1 MLVTRRNQDFMP
13 TLFNELM
20 NWNDTTYSTP
30 RMNIMETK
38 DNYKLELCIPGLTK
52 EDVKLSIDAEG
63 NLVVEMVKENKS
75 EKKENKEEMRYLRH
89 EFSVEHF
96 RQTVMLPEDIHKE
109 QISAKVENGILDI
122 IIPKVTV
129 DEKKQAVQTIEV
141 CQDTEGLDTLG

>member
-63 NLVVEMVKENKS
+63 NLVVEMSKETKN

-122 IIPKVTV
+122 VIPKVTV
-129 DEKKQAVQTIEV
+129 EEKKQAVQTIEV
-141 CQDTEGLDTLG
+141 C

>member
-122 IIPKVTV
+122 VIPKVTV
-129 DEKKQAVQTIEV
+129 EEKKQSMQTIEV
-141 CQDTEGLDTLG
+141 C

>member
-52 EDVKLSIDAEG
+52 EDVKLNIDAEG
-63 NLVVEMVKENKS
+63 NLVVEMVKET
-75 EKKENKEEMRYLRH
+75 KKENKEEMRYLRH

-122 IIPKVTV
+122 VIPKVTV
-129 DEKKQAVQTIEV
+129 EEKKQAMQTIEV
-141 CQDTEGLDTLG
+141 C

>member
-52 EDVKLSIDAEG
+52 DDVKLSIDTEG
-63 NLVVEMVKENKS
+63 NLVVEMTKETKN
-75 EKKENKEEMRYLRH
+75 EKKNEEMRYLRH

-109 QISAKVENGILDI
+109 NISAKVENGILDI
-122 IIPKVTV
+122 TIPKVTV
-129 DEKKQAVQTIEV
+129 EEKKQAMQTIEV
-141 CQDTEGLDTLG
+141 C

>member
-13 TLFNELM
+13 TLFNELL

-52 EDVKLSIDAEG
+52 EDVKLNIDAEG
-63 NLVVEMVKENKS
+63 NLVVEMIKENKN

-96 RQTVMLPEDIHKE
+96 RQTVMLPDDIHKE

-122 IIPKVTV
+122 VIPKVTV
-129 DEKKQAVQTIEV
+129 EEKKQAMQTIEV
-141 CQDTEGLDTLG
+141 C

>member
-13 TLFNELM
+13 TLFNELL

-52 EDVKLSIDAEG
+52 EDVKLNIDAEG
-63 NLVVEMVKENKS
+63 NLVVEMVKET
-75 EKKENKEEMRYLRH
+75 KKENKEEMRYLRH

-96 RQTVMLPEDIHKE
+96 RQTVMLPEDIHKD
-109 QISAKVENGILDI
+109 QISAKVENGILEI
-122 IIPKVTV
+122 VIPKVTV
-129 DEKKQAVQTIEV
+129 EEKKQAMQTIEV
-141 CQDTEGLDTLG
+141 C

>member
-38 DNYKLELCIPGLTK
+38 DNSKLELCIPGLTK

-63 NLVVEMVKENKS
+63 NLVVEMVKENKVE
-75 EKKENKEEMRYLRH
+75 EKKEEMRYLRH

-96 RQTVMLPEDIHKE
+96 CQTVMLPEDIHKE
-109 QISAKVENGILDI
+109 QISAKVENGVLDI
-122 IIPKVTV
+122 VIPKVTV
-129 DEKKQAVQTIEV
+129 EEKKKAVQTIEI
-141 CQDTEGLDTLG
+141 G

>member
-1 MLVTRRNQDFMP
+1 
-13 TLFNELM
+13 
-20 NWNDTTYSTP
+20 
-30 RMNIMETK
+30 MNIMETK

-63 NLVVEMVKENKS
+63 NLVVEMV
-75 EKKENKEEMRYLRH
+75 KENKEEMRYLRH

-141 CQDTEGLDTLG
+141 C

>member
-13 TLFNELM
+13 TLFNELL

-96 RQTVMLPEDIHKE
+96 RQTVMLPDDIHKE

-122 IIPKVTV
+122 VIPKVTV
-129 DEKKQAVQTIEV
+129 EEKKQAMQTIEV
-141 CQDTEGLDTLG
+141 C

>member
-52 EDVKLSIDAEG
+52 EDVKLSIDADG

-122 IIPKVTV
+122 VIPKVTV
-129 DEKKQAVQTIEV
+129 EEKKQTMQTIEV
-141 CQDTEGLDTLG
+141 C

>member
-52 EDVKLSIDAEG
+52 DDVKLSIDTEG
-63 NLVVEMVKENKS
+63 NLVVEMTKETKN
-75 EKKENKEEMRYLRH
+75 EKKNEEMRYLRH

-96 RQTVMLPEDIHKE
+96 RQTVMLPDDIHKE

-122 IIPKVTV
+122 VIPKVTV
-129 DEKKQAVQTIEV
+129 EEKKQAIQTIEI
-141 CQDTEGLDTLG
+141 G

>member
-63 NLVVEMVKENKS
+63 NLVVEMVKET
-75 EKKENKEEMRYLRH
+75 KKENKEEMRYLRH

-96 RQTVMLPEDIHKE
+96 RQTVMLPDDIHKE

-122 IIPKVTV
+122 VIPKVTV
-129 DEKKQAVQTIEV
+129 EEKKQAIQTIEV
-141 CQDTEGLDTLG
+141 C

>member
-52 EDVKLSIDAEG
+52 EDVKLSIDVEG
-63 NLVVEMVKENKS
+63 NLVVEMSKETKN

-96 RQTVMLPEDIHKE
+96 RQTVMLPDNIHKE
-109 QISAKVENGILDI
+109 QISAKVENGILEI
-122 IIPKVTV
+122 VIPKVTV
-129 DEKKQAVQTIEV
+129 EEKKQAMQTIEV
-141 CQDTEGLDTLG
+141 C

>member
-63 NLVVEMVKENKS
+63 NLVVEMVKEMKN

-122 IIPKVTV
+122 VIPKVTV
-129 DEKKQAVQTIEV
+129 EEKKQAMQTIEV
-141 CQDTEGLDTLG
+141 C

>member
-52 EDVKLSIDAEG
+52 DDVKLSIDTEG
-63 NLVVEMVKENKS
+63 NLVVEMTKENKS
-75 EKKENKEEMRYLRH
+75 EQKENNEEMRYLRH

-122 IIPKVTV
+122 VIPKVTV
-129 DEKKQAVQTIEV
+129 EEKKQAVQTIEV
-141 CQDTEGLDTLG
+141 C

>member
-13 TLFNELM
+13 TLFNELL

-38 DNYKLELCIPGLTK
+38 DDYKLELCIPGLTK

-63 NLVVEMVKENKS
+63 NLVVEMVKENKVE
-75 EKKENKEEMRYLRH
+75 EKKEEMRYLRH

-109 QISAKVENGILDI
+109 QIKAKVDNGILEI
-122 IIPKVTV
+122 VIPKVTME
-129 DEKKQAVQTIEV
+129 EKKQAVQTIEI
-141 CQDTEGLDTLG
+141 G

>member
-52 EDVKLSIDAEG
+52 EDVKLNIDAEG
-63 NLVVEMVKENKS
+63 NLVVEMVKET
-75 EKKENKEEMRYLRH
+75 KKENKEEMRYLRH

-96 RQTVMLPEDIHKE
+96 RQTVMLPDDIHKE

-122 IIPKVTV
+122 TIPKVTV
-129 DEKKQAVQTIEV
+129 EEKNKAVQTIEV
-141 CQDTEGLDTLG
+141 C

>member
-63 NLVVEMVKENKS
+63 NLVVEMVKENKVE
-75 EKKENKEEMRYLRH
+75 EKKEEMRYLRH

-122 IIPKVTV
+122 VIPKVTV
-129 DEKKQAVQTIEV
+129 EEKKQAVQTIEV
-141 CQDTEGLDTLG
+141 C

>member
-52 EDVKLSIDAEG
+52 EDVKLNIDAEG
-63 NLVVEMVKENKS
+63 NLVVEMVKETKN

-122 IIPKVTV
+122 TIPKVTV
-129 DEKKQAVQTIEV
+129 EEKKQAIQTIEV
-141 CQDTEGLDTLG
+141 C

>member
-13 TLFNELM
+13 ALFNELM

-122 IIPKVTV
+122 VIPKVTV
-129 DEKKQAVQTIEV
+129 EEKKQAMQTIEV
-141 CQDTEGLDTLG
+141 C

>member
-52 EDVKLSIDAEG
+52 DDVKLSIDAEG
-63 NLVVEMVKENKS
+63 NLVVEMTKETKN

-122 IIPKVTV
+122 VIPKVTME
-129 DEKKQAVQTIEV
+129 EKKQAVQIIEI
-141 CQDTEGLDTLG
+141 C

>member
-20 NWNDTTYSTP
+20 NWNDNTYSTP

-52 EDVKLSIDAEG
+52 DDVKLSIDQEG
-63 NLVVEMVKENKS
+63 NLVVEMTKETKHE
-75 EKKENKEEMRYLRH
+75 EKNNDVRYLRH

-96 RQTVMLPEDIHKE
+96 RQTVMLPDDIHND

-122 IIPKVTV
+122 VIPKVTME
-129 DEKKQAVQTIEV
+129 EKKQAVQTIEI
-141 CQDTEGLDTLG
+141 G

>member
-122 IIPKVTV
+122 VIPKVTV
-129 DEKKQAVQTIEV
+129 EEKKQVMQTIEV
-141 CQDTEGLDTLG
+141 C

>member
-38 DNYKLELCIPGLTK
+38 DNYKLEICIPGLTK

-63 NLVVEMVKENKS
+63 NLVVEMVKET
-75 EKKENKEEMRYLRH
+75 KKENKEEMRYLRH

-122 IIPKVTV
+122 VIPKVTV
-129 DEKKQAVQTIEV
+129 EEKKQAMQTIEV
-141 CQDTEGLDTLG
+141 C

>member
-52 EDVKLSIDAEG
+52 EDVKLSIDVEG
-63 NLVVEMVKENKS
+63 NLVVEMSKETKN

-96 RQTVMLPEDIHKE
+96 RQTVMLPDDIHKE
-109 QISAKVENGILDI
+109 QISAKVENGILEI
-122 IIPKVTV
+122 VIPKVTV
-129 DEKKQAVQTIEV
+129 EEKKQAMQTIEV
-141 CQDTEGLDTLG
+141 C

>member
-20 NWNDTTYSTP
+20 NWNDTSYSTP

-52 EDVKLSIDAEG
+52 EDVKLNIDAEG
-63 NLVVEMVKENKS
+63 NLVVEMVKENKN

-96 RQTVMLPEDIHKE
+96 RQTVMLPDDIHKE
-109 QISAKVENGILDI
+109 NISAKVENGILDI
-122 IIPKVTV
+122 VIPKVTV
-129 DEKKQAVQTIEV
+129 EEKKQAMQTIEV
-141 CQDTEGLDTLG
+141 C

>member
-52 EDVKLSIDAEG
+52 EDVKLNIDAEG
-63 NLVVEMVKENKS
+63 NLVVEMVKET
-75 EKKENKEEMRYLRH
+75 KKENKEEMRYLRH

-96 RQTVMLPEDIHKE
+96 RQTVMLPDDIHKE

-122 IIPKVTV
+122 VIPKVTME
-129 DEKKQAVQTIEV
+129 EKKQAVQTIEI
-141 CQDTEGLDTLG
+141 C

>member
-63 NLVVEMVKENKS
+63 NLVVEMVKESKN

-122 IIPKVTV
+122 VIPKVTV
-129 DEKKQAVQTIEV
+129 EEKKQAMQTIEV
-141 CQDTEGLDTLG
+141 C

>member
-75 EKKENKEEMRYLRH
+75 EKKENKDEMRYLRH

-122 IIPKVTV
+122 VIPKVTV
-129 DEKKQAVQTIEV
+129 EEKKQAVQTIEV
-141 CQDTEGLDTLG
+141 C

>member
-38 DNYKLELCIPGLTK
+38 DNYKLELCIPSLTK

-63 NLVVEMVKENKS
+63 NLVVEMVKESKN

-96 RQTVMLPEDIHKE
+96 RQTVMLPDDIHKE

-122 IIPKVTV
+122 VIPKVTV
-129 DEKKQAVQTIEV
+129 EEKKQAMQTIEV
-141 CQDTEGLDTLG
+141 C

>member
-13 TLFNELM
+13 ALFNELM

-63 NLVVEMVKENKS
+63 NLVVEMVKET
-75 EKKENKEEMRYLRH
+75 KKENKEEMRYLRH

-96 RQTVMLPEDIHKE
+96 RQTVMLPEDIHKD
-109 QISAKVENGILDI
+109 QISAKVENGILEI
-122 IIPKVTV
+122 VIPKVTV
-129 DEKKQAVQTIEV
+129 EEKKQAMQTIEV
-141 CQDTEGLDTLG
+141 C

>member
-1 MLVTRRNQDFMP
+1 MLVRRNQEFMP

-20 NWNDTTYSTP
+20 NWNDNTFSTP

-52 EDVKLSIDAEG
+52 DDVKLSIDAEG
-63 NLVVEMVKENKS
+63 NLVVEMTKETKD

-96 RQTVMLPEDIHKE
+96 RQTVMLPDDIHKE

-122 IIPKVTV
+122 VIPKVTME
-129 DEKKQAVQTIEV
+129 EKKQAVQTIEI
-141 CQDTEGLDTLG
+141 G

>member
-13 TLFNELM
+13 TLFIELM

-63 NLVVEMVKENKS
+63 NLVVEMVKETKN
-75 EKKENKEEMRYLRH
+75 EKKNEEMRYLRH

-122 IIPKVTV
+122 VIPKVTV
-129 DEKKQAVQTIEV
+129 EEKKQAVQTIEV
-141 CQDTEGLDTLG
+141 C

>member
-13 TLFNELM
+13 TLFNELL

-52 EDVKLSIDAEG
+52 EDVKLSIDADG
-63 NLVVEMVKENKS
+63 NLVVEMTKENKS

-96 RQTVMLPEDIHKE
+96 RQTVMLPDDIHKE

-122 IIPKVTV
+122 VIPKVT
-129 DEKKQAVQTIEV
+129 IEV
-141 CQDTEGLDTLG
+141 C

>member
-63 NLVVEMVKENKS
+63 NLVVEMVKENKVE
-75 EKKENKEEMRYLRH
+75 EKKEETRYLRH

-122 IIPKVTV
+122 VIPKVTV
-129 DEKKQAVQTIEV
+129 DEKKKAVQTIEI
-141 CQDTEGLDTLG
+141 G

>member
-52 EDVKLSIDAEG
+52 EDVKLNIDAEG

-129 DEKKQAVQTIEV
+129 EEKKQAMQTIEV
-141 CQDTEGLDTLG
+141 C

>member
-52 EDVKLSIDAEG
+52 EDVKLNIDAEG
-63 NLVVEMVKENKS
+63 NLVGEMVKETKN

-122 IIPKVTV
+122 VIPKVTV
-129 DEKKQAVQTIEV
+129 EEKKQAIQTIEV
-141 CQDTEGLDTLG
+141 C